1 MQSGPTAACGLV
13 WSLCLVA
20 AAAQNPPGQVRLRLL
35 DADAKPVAGAS
46 VWTCPQCVWKR
57 RTWLPAELLPF
68 EGNQY
73 EVLRRVGQPRTAG
86 QDGELF
92 VARETVVAVESGP
105 LAGFAVVGAD
115 APELVEIRVDDR
127 RWTIVLRDAEGKPV
141 VDIPIALQAKGSS
154 DEAMFSVP
162 LGLTDATGRLVVRA
176 PGCIEVPTP
185 EMTEVEVVEVSGQ
198 GEGAQAPAVAPKPPE
213 PPKAPAPTTVLVVV
227 EGMYMPSH
235 GVELRLDDPQP
246 TIGLTM
252 PRATLVEVRL
262 PDWNGPIADFAFL
275 ENAGKKFEP
284 DGSPCWLR
292 DGRLVGLVGGST
304 IRVMAGWHWL
314 PESRTDFEVP
324 RLPLGQTFPID
335 LELAPEDIVLRARL
349 HDALGK
355 PVAATELEIR
365 PEGKSFV
372 TTNVR
377 TDRAGRFALV
387 LHPGRAAG
395 TRVVVRVRACVN
407 LEHLERAASFVLPEL
422 EPGDRR
428 DLGILSL
435 DTK

>member
-1 MQSGPTAACGLV
+1 MLFCMHPGPTAIWWLAT
-13 WSLCLVA
+13 SLCLVA
-20 AAAQNPPGQVRLRLL
+20 AAAQNPPGEVRLQLL
-35 DADAKPVAGAS
+35 DAEAKPVAGAS
-46 VWTCPQCVWKR
+46 VWTCPQRVWKR

-73 EVLRRVGQPRTAG
+73 EVLRRVGQPRMAG
-86 QDGELF
+86 QNGELF

-105 LAGFAVVGAD
+105 FAGFAVVGAD
-115 APELVEIRVDDR
+115 APELVEMRVDDR
-127 RWTIVLRDAEGKPV
+127 RWTIVLRDAEGKPAP
-141 VDIPIALQAKGSS
+141 DIPIALQAKGSS

-176 PGCIEVPTP
+176 PGGIEVPTP
-185 EMTEVEVVEVSGQ
+185 QMEEVEVSGQ
-198 GEGAQAPAVAPKPPE
+198 VEGGKAQVAVPDL
-213 PPKAPAPTTVLVVV
+213 PKAPPPTTVLVVV
-227 EGMYMPSH
+227 EGLYLPSH
-235 GVELRLDDPQP
+235 GVELRLDAPQP
-246 TIGLTM
+246 TVDLTM
-252 PRATLVEVRL
+252 PRATLVEVHL

-284 DGSPCWLR
+284 EGSPCWLR
-292 DGRLVGLVGGST
+292 DGRLVGLVGGTT

-314 PESRTDFEVP
+314 PESRTDFKVP
-324 RLPLGQTFPID
+324 RLPPGQAFRID

-349 HDALGK
+349 HDVLGK

-372 TTNVR
+372 TTKVR

-387 LHPGRAAG
+387 LHPGHVAG
-395 TRVVVRVRACVN
+395 TRVVVRVRGCADPA
-407 LEHLERAASFVLPEL
+407 HLERAVSFVLPEL
-422 EPGDRR
+422 EPADRR

-435 DTK
+435 DPK